1 MIRRPPRSTLFPY
14 TNALP
19 IWHYTFPSPGHAP
32 QGWPRNRRELPI
44 SSHTR
49 RTASGNGSGGTRNQ
63 GSTGGSMDGSG
74 AVLQPYSTDEGG
86 EPQGSRKG
94 AATASTGGKGE
105 ADVRIC

>member
-1 MIRRPPRSTLFPY
+1 
-14 TNALP
+14 
-19 IWHYTFPSPGHAP
+19 
-32 QGWPRNRRELPI
+32 
-44 SSHTR
+44 
-49 RTASGNGSGGTRNQ
+49 
-63 GSTGGSMDGSG
+63 MDGSG